1 MSKML
6 FTEKWKLLLEKLQQ
20 KSEQNEQEIELLK
33 KELAEKESELA
44 KQNQRAED
52 LVKRLENLEE
62 NVRNLNVARE
72 TDINSWT
79 GRIEGV
85 EVAANA
91 RLAAQE
97 AKLGELDAIVEK
109 VNAQLS
115 DLEGI
120 RLNLR
125 NNNKLVE
132 DCLAQTKE
140 YKDAL
145 NRITFEAAKNDDS
158 NTNAYGSIDYFDF
171 ENHFRGSR
179 EMIKSNQ
186 TSYVKYFEGCKH
198 VVDIGCGR
206 GEFLE
211 LMKENGIGAVGVDTY
226 TEFVEF
232 CKERDLNVVE
242 QDAIEYLL
250 NCDGTDGIFAG
261 QLVEHLKVE
270 QIIALCRVAY
280 ERLEPGKCLIMET
293 PNPMSLAIYTHA
305 FYLDPSHMK
314 PVHPLLLQYIAA
326 KAGFSKVDII
336 FTKESRL
343 DMEIPKLEIEGADL
357 VQYNKAMAE
366 VSNLLF
372 GSQDYAIVAYK

>member
-1 MSKML
+1 MNKML
-6 FTEKWKLLLEKLQQ
+6 FTKKWKLLFEQLQQ
-20 KSEQNEQEIELLK
+20 KSEGNSKEIEQLK
-33 KELAEKESELA
+33 AKLANKDAELNEA
-44 KQNQRAED
+44 KTQALDFE
-52 LVKRLENLEE
+52 KRLRGLEE
-62 NVRNLNVARE
+62 NVRNLNTARE
-72 TDINSWT
+72 TDIIAWT

-85 EVAANA
+85 EASANA
-91 RLAAQE
+91 
-97 AKLGELDAIVEK
+97 KFGELGALVDK
-109 VNAQLS
+109 VNGQLN
-115 DLEGI
+115 DLEAI
-120 RLNLR
+120 RVNLR

-132 DCLAQTKE
+132 DCLTQTKE

-145 NRITFEAAKNDDS
+145 NRITFEAAAKDD
-158 NTNAYGSIDYFDF
+158 NNANAYGSIDYFDF

-179 EMIKSNQ
+179 EMIKNNQ
-186 TSYVKYFEGCKH
+186 RSYVKYFEGCEH

-226 TEFVEF
+226 KEFVDF
-232 CKERDLNVVE
+232 CNERDLKVVE

-250 NCDGTDGIFAG
+250 NCEGTDGIFAG

-280 ERLEPGKCLIMET
+280 DRLKPGKCLIMET

-314 PVHPLLLQYIAA
+314 PVHPLLLQYIAQ
-326 KAGFSKVDII
+326 KAGFSRVEIL

-343 DMEIPKLEIEGADL
+343 DMEIPELEIEGADL
-357 VQYNKAMAE
+357 SQYNKAMAE